1 MNFGVGATF
10 FRGSFEVEGVFAL
23 DPSFR
28 GVDFLLAIEDTLAEG
43 FGDTYTISSNNKYK
57 VMAPRGHQ
65 SDETILFSVLA
76 LVKFL

>member
-28 GVDFLLAIEDTLAEG
+28 GVDFLLAMEDTLAEG
-43 FGDTYTISSNNKYK
+43 FGDTYTISSNKYK
-57 VMAPRGHQ
+57 VMAARSHR
-65 SDETILFSVLA
+65 SNETILFSELA
-76 LVKFL
+76 LAKFL